1 MYVCMYICTYIQHI
15 LTRTYI
21 QHILTRTCTHAR
33 VYTHTYICTYGT
45 ATNCHALQRI
55 AMHCNQI
62 TTNLHQ
68 VRTKEEAMSGLESE
82 LSETQ
87 ERLVILEKEV
97 DQLTQDLD
105 CKMQVFVAVWCSV
118 VQCGAVWCS
127 VVMCCSVVQ
136 FGAMWCSVAQRGAAW
151 CSVVQR
157 GAMWCSVVQRGAA
170 WCSIVQC
177 VAVEVVHCC
186 SGSS

>member
-1 MYVCMYICTYIQHI
+1 
-15 LTRTYI
+15 
-21 QHILTRTCTHAR
+21 
-33 VYTHTYICTYGT
+33 
-45 ATNCHALQRI
+45 
-55 AMHCNQI
+55 MHCNQI